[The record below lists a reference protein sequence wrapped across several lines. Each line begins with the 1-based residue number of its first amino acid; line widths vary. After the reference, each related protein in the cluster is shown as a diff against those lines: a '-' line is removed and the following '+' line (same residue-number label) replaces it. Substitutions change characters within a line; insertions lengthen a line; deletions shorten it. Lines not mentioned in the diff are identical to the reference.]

1 MQEFGKLLMKAHE
14 LCNAANIRYEDYIDR
29 VLCLPRSTA
38 KDITKVAAVPVNP
51 AIGYENMKIVAS
63 VRKKDDRAEVEQE
76 FLEGKGPV
84 SVREMMRQKA
94 MGCKPA
100 GEDDKKEKLEKER
113 SRLEKTIA
121 QLSKRLEFVEE
132 SLANM

>member
-1 MQEFGKLLMKAHE
+1 M
-14 LCNAANIRYEDYIDR
+14 
-29 VLCLPRSTA
+29 
-38 KDITKVAAVPVNP
+38 VAAVPVNP

-100 GEDDKKEKLEKER
+100 GEEDKKEWFYDCFLSWGCSESDIKEGANLIFNMLCNAPFSEIR
-113 SRLEKTIA
+113 RFSRRQRVPNTYNNGYHYETVYAPERRAKID
-121 QLSKRLEFVEE
+121 F
-132 SLANM
+132 